1 MADTKPRAR
10 RPKRPR
16 IRPLSYRHELKYFL
30 NRADY
35 ELLSRRLKAAM
46 EQDKYARING
56 GEYFIRSLYFDT
68 PWDGALQEKLDGV
81 DDRDKVRI
89 RIYNG
94 KDDVI
99 KLERKH
105 KDNGYI
111 AKQSIALS
119 RQECDALCAGNYSFL
134 LKRPEPFARVMFAE
148 FAAKGLK
155 PVVIVDYMREAYTFP
170 TEDVRVTF
178 DKDIRTAYRGVSL
191 FDFAQPTYPVID
203 DYAMVMEVKFN
214 AYLPTWIRELIQPVS
229 SVRSAISKYCLCRKF
244 EF

>member
-1 MADTKPRAR
+1 MAERQPRV
-10 RPKRPR
+10 KKPR

-30 NRADY
+30 NQIDY
-35 ELLSRRLKAAM
+35 EVLHRRLLAAM
-46 EQDKYARING
+46 EQDKNARING

-68 PWDGALQEKLDGV
+68 PWNSALREKLDGV
-81 DDRDKVRI
+81 NDRDKVRI

-94 KDDVI
+94 RDDVI

-111 AKQSIALS
+111 AKQSVSLS
-119 RQECDALCAGNYSFL
+119 RAECDRLCGGDYSFL
-134 LKRPEPFARVMFAE
+134 LKRPESFARAMFGE
-148 FAAKGLK
+148 FATRGLK
-155 PVVIVDYMREAYTFP
+155 PVVIVDYLREAYTFP
-170 TEDVRVTF
+170 TEDVRITF

-191 FDFAQPTYPVID
+191 FDFDQPTYPVID

-229 SVRSAISKYCLCRKF
+229 NIRSAISKYCLCRKY

>member
-1 MADTKPRAR
+1 MAERQPRV
-10 RPKRPR
+10 KKPR

-30 NRADY
+30 NQIDY
-35 ELLSRRLKAAM
+35 EVLHRRLLAAM
-46 EQDKYARING
+46 EQDKNARING

-68 PWDGALQEKLDGV
+68 PWNSALGEKLDGV
-81 DDRDKVRI
+81 NDRDKVRI

-94 KDDVI
+94 RDDVI

-111 AKQSIALS
+111 AKQSVSLS
-119 RQECDALCAGNYSFL
+119 RAECDRLCGGDYSFL
-134 LKRPEPFARVMFAE
+134 LKRPEPFARAMFGE
-148 FAAKGLK
+148 FATRGLR
-155 PVVIVDYMREAYTFP
+155 PVVIVDYLREAYTFP
-170 TEDVRVTF
+170 TEDVRITF

-191 FDFAQPTYPVID
+191 FDFDQPTYPVID

-229 SVRSAISKYCLCRKF
+229 NIRSAISKYCLCRKY

>member
-1 MADTKPRAR
+1 MAEKQPRAR
-10 RPKRPR
+10 RAKKPR
-16 IRPLSYRHELKYFL
+16 QRPLSYRHELKYFL

-35 ELLSRRLKAAM
+35 ELLSRRLRAAM
-46 EQDKYARING
+46 EQDENARRNG

-68 PWDGALQEKLDGV
+68 PYDTALQEKLDGIN
-81 DDRDKVRI
+81 DRDKIRI

-94 KDDVI
+94 RDDVI

-111 AKQSIALS
+111 AKQSVNLS
-119 RQECDALCAGNYSFL
+119 RQECDRLCGGDYSFL
-134 LKRPEPFARVMFAE
+134 LSRPESFARVLFAE
-148 FAAKGLK
+148 FATKALR
-155 PVVIVDYMREAYTFP
+155 PVVIVDYVREAYTFP
-170 TEDVRVTF
+170 TEDVRITF

-191 FDFAQPTYPVID
+191 FDFEQPTYPVVD

-214 AYLPTWIRELIQPVS
+214 AFLPTWIRELIQPAANI
-229 SVRSAISKYCLCRKF
+229 RSAVSKYCLCRKF

>member
-1 MADTKPRAR
+1 MAERQPRV
-10 RPKRPR
+10 KKPR

-30 NRADY
+30 NQIDY
-35 ELLSRRLKAAM
+35 EVLHRRLLAAM
-46 EQDKYARING
+46 EQDKNARING
-56 GEYFIRSLYFDT
+56 GGYFIRSLYFDT
-68 PWDGALQEKLDGV
+68 PWNSALREKLDGV
-81 DDRDKVRI
+81 NDRDKVRI

-94 KDDVI
+94 RDDVI

-111 AKQSIALS
+111 AKQSVSLS
-119 RQECDALCAGNYSFL
+119 RAECDRLCGGDYSFL
-134 LKRPEPFARVMFAE
+134 LKRPEPFARAMFVE
-148 FAAKGLK
+148 FATRGLK
-155 PVVIVDYMREAYTFP
+155 PVVIVDYLREAYTFP
-170 TEDVRVTF
+170 TEDVRITF

-191 FDFAQPTYPVID
+191 FDFDQPTYPVID

-229 SVRSAISKYCLCRKF
+229 NIRSAISKYCLCRKY